1 MSQSVATP
9 PTLLPTTWTVA
20 DLRDHLGGIPL
31 VRIRLY
37 PFPGAATEKDVLD
50 INAREDRLC
59 ELVDGVLVE
68 KTMGY
73 YESRVALVIA
83 YFLEGFLESHDLGI
97 VLGADGMLR
106 LAPRQVRI
114 PDVSFLSW
122 AHFPERV
129 LPAEPIPDLV
139 PDLAVEVLSEG
150 NTRAEVDRKLREDLG
165 AGVRVVW
172 YVDPE
177 ARTATVFTAVDQGRT
192 LTENEALDGGEMLP
206 GLRLPL
212 HDVFARAGRRETP

>member
-1 MSQSVATP
+1 MSQSVAAP

-31 VRIRLY
+31 IRIRLY
-37 PFPGAATEKDVLD
+37 PFPGTATEQDVLELD
-50 INAREDRLC
+50 ARENRLC

-73 YESRVALVIA
+73 YEARLALVIG
-83 YFLEGFLESHDLGI
+83 YFLERFLETHDLGI

-114 PDVSFLSW
+114 PDGSFLSW
-122 AHFPERV
+122 DHFPARV

-150 NTRAEVDRKLREDLG
+150 NTRAEMNRKLREYFG
-165 AGVRVVW
+165 AGVRLVW

-177 ARTATVFTAVDQGRT
+177 ARTATVYTAVDQGRT
-192 LTENEALDGGEMLP
+192 LTEDEALDGGEVLP
-206 GLRLPL
+206 GFHLPL
-212 HDVFARAGRRETP
+212 RDLFARAGQRQTP